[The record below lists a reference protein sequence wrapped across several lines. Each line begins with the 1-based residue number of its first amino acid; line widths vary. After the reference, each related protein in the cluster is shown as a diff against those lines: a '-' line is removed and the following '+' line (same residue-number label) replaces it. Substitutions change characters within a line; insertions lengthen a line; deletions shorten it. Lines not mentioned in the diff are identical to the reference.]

1 MIKKRS
7 ARVALL
13 ACAGVASLGLLVG
26 PASATAK
33 VKKKTVTRTATVNQ
47 CISIG
52 SAIADHSTATATI
65 PVSLPT
71 YKGQPQDGTVTG
83 LTSVGTRIAHTLGSD
98 LVIGLISPGGRY
110 VALSDGRGD
119 AANFGTGAANC
130 GGTLTTFS
138 DTAAMAIGAGDSPF
152 AGSFKPEQ
160 PLTQAV
166 GAPARGTWVL
176 QVTDCCNV
184 DTGAINAFSLNF
196 TYQYK
201 ALVKV
206 KKKKKK

>member
-1 MIKKRS
+1 
-7 ARVALL
+7 
-13 ACAGVASLGLLVG
+13 
-26 PASATAK
+26 

-47 CISIG
+47 CVSVG
-52 SAIADHSTATATI
+52 SAIADHATATASI

-71 YKGQPQDGTVTG
+71 YKGQPQDGSVTG
-83 LTSVGTRIAHTLGSD
+83 ITSVGTRITHTLGQD

-110 VALSDGRGD
+110 VSLSNARGSGD
-119 AANFGTGAANC
+119 DFGTGAANC

-138 DTAAMAIGAGDSPF
+138 DTAATPIGDGTPPF

-160 PLTQAV
+160 PLSQVV

-176 QVTDCCNV
+176 QVSDVADV

-201 ALVKV
+201 ALKQV
-206 KKKKKK
+206 KKKKKKK